1 MDFCPHGGFGMS
13 ENSFNPYEM
22 ALEQLRIAAEIMDL
36 DPNIHETLKYPKRSL
51 LVSVQVRLDD
61 GSVKIFKGY
70 RVQHSDAR
78 GPYKGGIRYHPD
90 VTLDEV
96 KALAMW
102 MTWKCAVI
110 DIPLGGAKGG
120 VACNPKELSIGE
132 IERITRRYTTMI
144 MDIIGPYRD
153 VPAPDVYTNP
163 QVMAWILDTYSQITG
178 YSVLP
183 VVTGKPLSLGGS
195 EGRFEATSRG
205 LSYAVIEAVKDLNM
219 DLKGMKVAV
228 QGFGNVGMHAAKFLH
243 EEGCKIVGVSDSKG
257 GIYNPDGLNPLKAFE
272 YKKETGSVIGLEGC
286 KDITNEEL
294 LELDCDILV
303 PAALENQLTEKNA
316 PNIKAKIVAEGA
328 NGPTTPAANK
338 ILYEKGVLVIPDI
351 LANAGGVTVSYFEWV
366 QNLGREHWSEKEVNK
381 MLNRKMVKGFDDVF
395 DTSKEYEINMKTAA
409 MVLGVSRVAEA
420 IKTLGMWP

>member
-1 MDFCPHGGFGMS
+1 MS
-13 ENSFNPYEM
+13 EGSFNPYKM

-36 DPNIHETLKYPKRSL
+36 DSNIHETLKYPKRSL

-338 ILYEKGVLVIPDI
+338 ILYEKGVLVVPDI

-409 MVLGVSRVAEA
+409 MVLGVNRVAEA

>member
-51 LVSVQVRLDD
+51 LVSVQVHMDD

-120 VACNPKELSIGE
+120 VTCNPKELSTGE

-272 YKKETGSVIGLEGC
+272 HKKETGSVMGLEGC

>member
-1 MDFCPHGGFGMS
+1 MS
-13 ENSFNPYEM
+13 EGLFNPYEM
-22 ALEQLRIAAEIMDL
+22 ALEQLSIAAEITDL
-36 DPNIHETLKYPKRSL
+36 DPNIHESLKYPKRSL
-51 LVSVQVRLDD
+51 LVSVQVLMDD

-96 KALAMW
+96 KALSMW

-120 VACNPKELSIGE
+120 VACNPKELSAGE

-183 VVTGKPLSLGGS
+183 IVTGKPLSLGGS

-219 DLKGMKVAV
+219 VLKGMNVAV

-243 EEGCKIVGVSDSKG
+243 EEGCKIVGVSDSRG
-257 GIYNPDGLNPLKAFE
+257 GIYNSDGFNPLKVFE
-272 YKKETGSVIGLEGC
+272 HKKETGSVLGFEGC

-294 LELDCDILV
+294 LELDEISERAIEQVRRCELARPGD
-303 PAALENQLTEKNA
+303 
-316 PNIKAKIVAEGA
+316 
-328 NGPTTPAANK
+328 
-338 ILYEKGVLVIPDI
+338 VII
-351 LANAGGVTVSYFEWV
+351 ITAG
-366 QNLGREHWSEKEVNK
+366 WSEPTACPV
-381 MLNRKMVKGFDDVF
+381 R
-395 DTSKEYEINMKTAA
+395 TS
-409 MVLGVSRVAEA
+409 
-420 IKTLGMWP
+420 